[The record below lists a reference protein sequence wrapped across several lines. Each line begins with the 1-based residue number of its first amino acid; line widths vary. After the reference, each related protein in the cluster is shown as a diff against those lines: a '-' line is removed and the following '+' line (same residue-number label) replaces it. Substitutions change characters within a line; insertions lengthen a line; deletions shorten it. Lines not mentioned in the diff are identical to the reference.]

1 MFLYMITK
9 REQFAY
15 IYVTPEKKK
24 EKKKIEMKLDTV
36 LLDSSVVKFKVKIR
50 K

>member
-1 MFLYMITK
+1 MITK

-15 IYVTPEKKK
+15 IYVTP